1 MIYFHLRNKLDE
13 KLSYRKQIAHQ
24 QRTHS
29 TTANFHWRVFHG
41 TGAYGTPVVAA
52 AAGSINFSVGLFFMG
67 DFFAQRGNLCDT
79 LGCGHIV
86 VVATHLRWPPA

>member
-1 MIYFHLRNKLDE
+1 LDE

-67 DFFAQRGNLCDT
+67 DFLHKEETFVT
-79 LGCGHIV
+79 PFGCGHIV
-86 VVATHLRWPPA
+86 VVATHPRWPPA